1 MIEYEDFA
9 EPHLQPLSRL
19 AVTEGWDSFRDP
31 ETVRRALTAPGCIVM
46 VAVDDAT
53 PVGFIQV
60 QSDGGVRRALT
71 APGCIVMVAVDD
83 ATPVGFIQV
92 QSDGGIHAHISNILV
107 LESYRGQGVG
117 RRLVEIAFDKSG
129 ANYID
134 LVSTE
139 GSDDFYRSFV
149 HEQFPGFRLYPK
161 KTDD

>member
-31 ETVRRALTAPGCIVM
+31 ETVRRALTAPGCIVI

-60 QSDGGVRRALT
+60 QSDG
-71 APGCIVMVAVDD
+71 D
-83 ATPVGFIQV
+83 
-92 QSDGGIHAHISNILV
+92 IHAHISNILV

-149 HEQFPGFRLYPK
+149 HEQFPGFRLYPQ

>member
-31 ETVRRALTAPGCIVM
+31 ET
-46 VAVDDAT
+46 
-53 PVGFIQV
+53 
-60 QSDGGVRRALT
+60 VRRALT

-149 HEQFPGFRLYPK
+149 HEQFPGFRLYPQ